1 MKYSSTSKNKTAGVH
16 RVRDNKLITQIQAG
30 EERIGDTFISR
41 TVTNKTTA
49 TVKLPPSLN

>member
-1 MKYSSTSKNKTAGVH
+1 MKYSSTSKNETAGVH